1 VNRGI
6 PPLDSFVIYGHGH
19 SGTNLG
25 GIDKERGYA
34 VTQQKSTSAF
44 DFESM
49 RRAVEQLDADLLTSL
64 YADDA
69 QMHIVNRYSPPSS
82 PRELHGKE
90 EIAEHLKDVCGRAM
104 THRVENEVIGEDR
117 VAFNEA
123 CEYPDGTR
131 VLAAMTL
138 DVRDGKVVRQVNV
151 EAWDE

>member
-1 VNRGI
+1 MTE
-6 PPLDSFVIYGHGH
+6 H
-19 SGTNLG
+19 
-25 GIDKERGYA
+25 
-34 VTQQKSTSAF
+34 KSTSAF

-49 RRAVEQLDADLLTSL
+49 RRAIEQLDADLLTSL

-69 QMHIVNRYSPPSS
+69 QMHIVNRYSTPSS

-104 THRVENEVIGEDR
+104 THHVENEVIGEDR

-138 DVRDGKVVRQVNV
+138 DVRDGKVVNQVNV